1 MAKIDFEKLRDKLA
15 NAKLQL
21 REQKAQGSGKH
32 NHRYFFFYHILIFET
47 IQVCPL
53 ADAPPPPLKK

>member
-1 MAKIDFEKLRDKLA
+1 MELEVAKIDFEKLRDKLA

-32 NHRYFFFYHILIFET
+32 IKCYFYHLLIFDT
-47 IQVCPL
+47 MRVCPL
-53 ADAPPPPLKK
+53 ADAPPYP